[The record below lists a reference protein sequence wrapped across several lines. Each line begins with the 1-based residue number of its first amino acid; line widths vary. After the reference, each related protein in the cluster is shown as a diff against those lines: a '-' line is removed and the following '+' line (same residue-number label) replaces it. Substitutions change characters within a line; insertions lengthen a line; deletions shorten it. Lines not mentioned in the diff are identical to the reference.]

1 MDYLDTKKQ
10 FRHHL
15 ILMFGYML
23 VAVAITLSALVLLY
37 QAYGFGV
44 TRNGTVIQSGLIF
57 FSSHPNPAA
66 IYVNGAKQ
74 PVSTN
79 TRLELESGIYK
90 IKISRAGYN
99 DWQRT
104 IELDGGKVQHYDYPF
119 LF

>member
-15 ILMFGYML
+15 TLMFGYL
-23 VAVAITLSALVLLY
+23 LIAVAITMSALILLY

-44 TRNGTVIQSGLIF
+44 TKNGTVVQSGLIF

-74 PVSTN
+74 PAATN
-79 TRLELESGIYK
+79 TRLELPSGIYK
-90 IKISRAGYN
+90 VKISRANYR
-99 DWQRT
+99 DWQR
-104 IELDGGKVQHYDYPF
+104 
-119 LF
+119 